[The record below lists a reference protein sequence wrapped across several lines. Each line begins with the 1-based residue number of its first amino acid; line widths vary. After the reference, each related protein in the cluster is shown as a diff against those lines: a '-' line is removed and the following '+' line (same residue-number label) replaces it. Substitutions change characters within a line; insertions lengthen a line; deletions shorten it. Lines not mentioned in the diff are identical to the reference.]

1 MLVYKLLNVN
11 TYLMFIYIPNTNF
24 STITQ
29 KTNSEVVLL
38 HLYHT
43 MDSEK
48 IHRMH
53 LLQSKSIE
61 KECFFFFF
69 FLTEVLDLLFP
80 FLILSFF
87 YFLLGNYRASA
98 LMFQYFITI
107 NSNCLRLE

>member
-1 MLVYKLLNVN
+1 
-11 TYLMFIYIPNTNF
+11 MFIYIPNTNF

-29 KTNSEVVLL
+29 KINSEVVLL

-69 FLTEVLDLLFP
+69 LTEVLDLLFP
-80 FLILSFF
+80 FLILLLFYLFF
-87 YFLLGNYRASA
+87 Y
-98 LMFQYFITI
+98 
-107 NSNCLRLE
+107 

>member
-29 KTNSEVVLL
+29 KINSEVVLL

-53 LLQSKSIE
+53 LLQSKLIE
-61 KECFFFFF
+61 KEYFFF
-69 FLTEVLDLLFP
+69 FLRK
-80 FLILSFF
+80 FLIYYSHLFYFIIILSSFF
-87 YFLLGNYRASA
+87 Y
-98 LMFQYFITI
+98 
-107 NSNCLRLE
+107 